1 MIARAAAI
9 VFLLACGPIAMGEEA
24 AAAEPSLREA
34 VDLMLSVRDS
44 PEKLD
49 EAIKE
54 ARALGASEQAALEA
68 SFLFHVDRHEDE
80 AIAALAP
87 EFVKRR
93 SSFRLEDSEIFGVEE
108 DWLAVIE
115 YVLAIQAL
123 HKDDREG
130 FKRHITE
137 AFWLS
142 PKQGAAFAPHI
153 DRLRLEEAMK
163 SVRVDFARKHE
174 ALDGKS
180 LRLAD
185 ILGERKAIL
194 LHFFSPW
201 SRECE
206 ESLPDFAT
214 TSKALEVADISVVTL
229 VGESSAAV
237 KEETLALLAASNTP
251 PPGVWLLDDRTSP
264 LSRTLR
270 IQSAPTMVLV
280 SRDGAVIFHGHPSDQ
295 ALWDAVTGIA
305 PKFRRPATTSEGH

>member
-1 MIARAAAI
+1 MILRAAAI
-9 VFLLACGPIAMGEEA
+9 LFLLASGPTAMAEEA
-24 AAAEPSLREA
+24 AAAEPPLREA

-49 EAIKE
+49 EAIKA

-68 SFLFHVDRHEDE
+68 RFLFHVDRHEDE

-123 HKDDREG
+123 QKDDRDG

-163 SVRVDFARKHE
+163 SVRVDFAREHE

-180 LRLAD
+180 VRLAD

-214 TSKALEVADISVVTL
+214 TSKALEAADISVVTL
-229 VGESSAAV
+229 VGESSTAV
-237 KEETLALLAASNTP
+237 KEETRALLAASNTP
-251 PPGVWLLDDRTSP
+251 PPGAWLLDDRTSP

-280 SRDGAVIFHGHPSDQ
+280 SRDGAVLFHGHPSDQ
-295 ALWDAVTGIA
+295 TLWDAVTTIA
-305 PKFRRPATTSEGH
+305 PAFHRPATTDEGH

>member
-1 MIARAAAI
+1 MIPRVAAVI
-9 VFLLACGPIAMGEEA
+9 FLLACGPLAPAEEA
-24 AAAEPSLREA
+24 TAAATSLREA

-49 EAIKE
+49 EAITR

-68 SFLFHVDRHEDE
+68 RFLFHVDRHEDE

-87 EFVKRR
+87 EFIKRK
-93 SSFRLEDSEIFGVEE
+93 SGFRLEDSEIFGVEE
-108 DWLAVIE
+108 DWLAVVE

-123 HKDDREG
+123 EKDDRDG

-163 SVRVDFARKHE
+163 SVRVDFTREHE
-174 ALDGKS
+174 ALDGKRV
-180 LRLAD
+180 RLSD
-185 ILGERKAIL
+185 IIGERKAVI

-214 TSKALEVADISVVTL
+214 TSKALEAADVSVATL

-305 PKFRRPATTSEGH
+305 PTFRRPATTGEGH